1 MDRTTPNPGNE
12 EIDLYLR
19 TYYSLLRSSGEVE
32 VRSLEETHSGMNASL
47 HQGANSPEVDVAA
60 FVYCAMRLPPCMNDV
75 RLVLLGQSAEVFS
88 RRGYPD
94 VQSWTVSKAPARR
107 RKMFFDGEETLAV
120 FINSIS
126 DIDDLIPM
134 LVTYQIEWNKMHSR
148 LAHVGLERG
157 TKYTLEDYQNA
168 LGLNDQEFDK
178 LRQVWGSRLLPT
190 LAEVMHE
197 QRRFAVRL
205 LAGSFTDYRRAT
217 EGWWRSVV
225 ANCSVADL
233 PARPVYFVS
242 SNMHVLPNLF
252 SNYAGLF
259 KEEILTFLQDTNP
272 EGLLEEYEQLKEN
285 PLPGALENLYYYV
298 MRRYFRTLAGRH
310 HYDCR
315 LEHETTLGIH
325 NVRRPLNLDVG
336 AQIIEL
342 NKLDQGHF
350 DPRLQLAEVEWEKLR
365 QSPALIINV
374 DYPLGMAAYQV
385 LSQLAANVCELRGVY
400 IMGKAATLN
409 GRIGDVM
416 VPNVVY
422 DEHSRNSYLF
432 RNCFDASDVAPFL
445 NYSTV
450 FDNQKAVTVR
460 GTFLQNKDFM
470 LVFYQEGYTDIEM
483 EAGPYLSAIYENVYP
498 KRYPLNEIVNL
509 FLNLTYDVGILHYAS
524 DTPYSRR
531 QSLLSKSLLYF
542 GMDSTYAAAVAI
554 LRRILAL
561 ELGRDGYYE
570 KKGWS
575 NDES

>member
-12 EIDLYLR
+12 EIELYLR
-19 TYYSLLRSSGEVE
+19 TYYSLLRSSGKVE

-47 HQGANSPEVDVAA
+47 HREADSPELDLAA
-60 FVYCAMRLPPCMNDV
+60 FVYGAMRLPPCMNDV

-94 VQSWTVSKAPARR
+94 VETWTVFKAPARR

-134 LVTYQIEWNKMHSR
+134 LVTYQIEWNKMHAR
-148 LAHVGLERG
+148 LAHVGLKNEVN
-157 TKYTLEDYQNA
+157 YTLDDYQKA
-168 LGLNDQEFDK
+168 LGASTEDFGK
-178 LRQVWGSRLLPT
+178 LRQVWGDRLLPT
-190 LAEVMHE
+190 LREIVQE
-197 QRRFAVRL
+197 QRCFSVRL

-217 EGWWRSVV
+217 EGWWRSVKTKS
-225 ANCSVADL
+225 SVSDL
-233 PARPVYFVS
+233 AERPVYFIS
-242 SNMHVLPNLF
+242 SNMHVLPNLL
-252 SNYAGLF
+252 SNYAGLI
-259 KEEILTFLQDTNP
+259 KDEIATFVQDSNP
-272 EGLLEEYEQLKEN
+272 EGLLAEHEQLRQK
-285 PLPGALENLYYYV
+285 PLPGALENMYYYV
-298 MRRYFRTLAGRH
+298 MRRYFRTPAGQH
-310 HYDCR
+310 HYEPR
-315 LEHETTLGIH
+315 LEHEISLGIH

-336 AQIIEL
+336 VQIIEL
-342 NKLDQGHF
+342 NKLDPGHF
-350 DPRLQLAEVEWEKLR
+350 DPRLQLVDAEWEKLSR
-365 QSPALIINV
+365 SPALIINV

-385 LSQLAANVCELRGVY
+385 LSQLSANVFELRGVY
-400 IMGKAATLN
+400 VMGKAATLN

-432 RNCFDASDVAPFL
+432 RNCFDASDIAPFL

-460 GTFLQNKDFM
+460 GTFLQNKNFM
-470 LVFYQEGYTDIEM
+470 HVFYQEGYTDIEM

-531 QSLLSKSLLYF
+531 QSLLSKSLLHF

-554 LRRILAL
+554 LRRILKL
-561 ELGRDGYYE
+561 ELERDRYQE
-570 KKGWS
+570 KKG
-575 NDES
+575 